1 MEQVLTKIRQ
11 YLTFNLDDVE
21 YAIDV
26 SKVREVLEFE
36 LSTITKLVG
45 RDDYISGV
53 INLRGS
59 VVPVMDLRLKFNM
72 TKTEKTIDTC
82 IIVLEVMLDNET
94 VVIGIL
100 ADSVEEV
107 VDLDSDHI
115 EPAPKIG
122 TAIDSDFIKGMGKRN
137 EEFIVLLDI
146 DKIFSEHDLLAVKE
160 IEKENDEKEN
170 N

>member
-1 MEQVLTKIRQ
+1 MEQVLTKIKQ
-11 YLTFNLDDVE
+11 YLTFKLDDVE

-45 RDDYISGV
+45 RDNYISGV
-53 INLRGS
+53 INLRGN

-82 IIVLEVMLDNET
+82 IIVLEVELGSEI

-100 ADSVEEV
+100 SDSVKEV

-115 EPAPKIG
+115 KPAPKIG
-122 TAIDSDFIKGMGKRN
+122 TAIDTDFIKGMGKRN

-146 DKIFSEHDLLAVKE
+146 DRIFTENELVNVKGINEEEAV
-160 IEKENDEKEN
+160 N
-170 N
+170 

>member
-1 MEQVLTKIRQ
+1 MEKVLTKIRQ
-11 YLTFNLDDVE
+11 YLTFKLEDVE

-36 LSTITKLVG
+36 LSTVTKLVG
-45 RDDYISGV
+45 RDGYISGV
-53 INLRGS
+53 INLRGN

-72 TKTEKTIDTC
+72 TKTEKSIDTC
-82 IIVLEVMLDNET
+82 IIVLEVELDNEI

-100 ADSVEEV
+100 SDSVQEV
-107 VDLDSDHI
+107 IDLDSDHI

-122 TAIDSDFIKGMGKRN
+122 TAIDTDFIKGMGKRN

-146 DKIFSEHDLLAVKE
+146 DRIFSENELSALKSINEEEAA
-160 IEKENDEKEN
+160 N
-170 N
+170 

>member
-1 MEQVLTKIRQ
+1 MEQVITKIRQ
-11 YLTFNLDDVE
+11 YLTFNLEDVE

-26 SKVREVLEFE
+26 SKVREVLE
-36 LSTITKLVG
+36 LSSITKLVG
-45 RDDYISGV
+45 RDDYMSGV
-53 INLRGS
+53 INLRGN

-82 IIVLEVMLDNET
+82 IIVLEVVMDDET

-100 ADSVEEV
+100 ADSVQEV

-122 TAIDSDFIKGMGKRN
+122 TAIDSDFIKGMGKRD
-137 EEFIVLLDI
+137 EKFMVLIDI
-146 DKIFSEHDLLAVKE
+146 DKIFSKNELLIAKGIKE
-160 IEKENDEKEN
+160 EAEEKEEDD
-170 N
+170 